1 VFSKLIN
8 LEASNQMDDESKR
21 AKLQVIS
28 GGADTH
34 NVAVRNTIKPGTVK
48 SGKLPNG
55 LTHKQEHFARLVAE
69 GANYSDAY
77 RQAFDCDNGSMNT
90 INVSASKLAKM
101 DKVRKRIEE
110 HVASIQMMNE
120 RVAMRAVDRWHETLW
135 SIADQSRND
144 SARVSALRELGKALG
159 LTDGSGQ
166 DNAKRKPAKDILADI
181 EAKLGKLTDK
191 QASGK

>member
-1 VFSKLIN
+1 
-8 LEASNQMDDESKR
+8 MDDESKR

-28 GGADTH
+28 GGAD
-34 NVAVRNTIKPGTVK
+34 NSNIAQRNTIKPGTVK
-48 SGKLPNG
+48 SGKLPN
-55 LTHKQEHFARLVAE
+55 
-69 GANYSDAY
+69 
-77 RQAFDCDNGSMNT
+77 
-90 INVSASKLAKM
+90 
-101 DKVRKRIEE
+101 
-110 HVASIQMMNE
+110 